1 MYISKTMLILP
12 LDKFIEKA
20 TGSMSFIISE
30 TALILQLG
38 VCDETGRV
46 ILCF

>member
-12 LDKFIEKA
+12 LDAFIEIA
-20 TGSMSFIISE
+20 TESMSFIISE

>member
-12 LDKFIEKA
+12 LDACIEIA

-38 VCDETGRV
+38 ACDETGRGV
-46 ILCF
+46 LCF